1 MIDIDILCQWPISYL
16 QDKLG
21 GIITK
26 NLVIIGGSSGFGKTT
41 ISRIITN
48 SAIEQDCPVVL
59 YSLEDVP
66 DSFVTDAVRQEYVND
81 TGRFL
86 DLQDFALE
94 YKAYPQKFKKYQ
106 QIVYEKHHKTVNGL
120 RVLQIH
126 EQVANL
132 NWNID
137 TLKQTMLK
145 EIEQG
150 YKLFIL
156 DHLDVLTTQ
165 NEYIDGTRAMEELWA
180 LVAEHDLALI
190 AFSQLQG
197 TRNKNSLCPSQD
209 DLRGTNRKQY
219 KATVVITIAKH
230 PYGYYLLPPPEMKAM
245 PTYMRVAK
253 SRAKGTSCGIV
264 YFNHGRYLDFY
275 QEVSCNE
282 SGTMID
288 GLTQSSLEKYAK
300 QQRETNETH

>member
-1 MIDIDILCQWPISYL
+1 MIDIKVLCKWPISYL

-21 GIITK
+21 GIISK
-26 NLVIIGGSSGFGKTT
+26 NLIIIGGSSGFGKTT
-41 ISRIITN
+41 ISRILTN

-59 YSLEDVP
+59 YSLEDIP
-66 DSFVTDAVRQEYVND
+66 DSFVTDSVRQEYVND
-81 TGRFL
+81 TGRYL

-94 YKAYPQKFKKYQ
+94 YKAYPGKFKKYQ
-106 QIVYEKHHKTVNGL
+106 QIVYKKHTKTVNGL
-120 RVLQIH
+120 KVLQIH

-132 NWNID
+132 DWNID
-137 TLKQTMLK
+137 VLKRTMLK
-145 EIEQG
+145 EIEMG
-150 YKLFIL
+150 YRLFII
-156 DHLDVLTTQ
+156 DHLDVLTTT

-180 LVAEHDLALI
+180 MVAEHDLTII

-230 PYGYYLLPPPEMKAM
+230 PYGYYLLPPPETKAM

-253 SRAKGTSCGIV
+253 SRAKGTSCGVV
-264 YFNHGRYLDFY
+264 YFNHGQYLDYY

-288 GLTQSSLEKYAK
+288 GLTQSALEKYAK
-300 QQRETNETH
+300 QLKEANK

>member
-1 MIDIDILCQWPISYL
+1 MIDIDVLCQWPISYL

-41 ISRIITN
+41 ISRILTN

-94 YKAYPQKFKKYQ
+94 YKAHPNKFKKYQ
-106 QIVYEKHHKTVNGL
+106 QIVYQKHHKTVKGL

-230 PYGYYLLPPPEMKAM
+230 PYGYYMLPPPEIKAM

-264 YFNHGRYLDFY
+264 YFNHGQYLDYY

-288 GLTQSSLEKYAK
+288 GLTQASLEKFAK
-300 QQRETNETH
+300 QQREGK

>member
-1 MIDIDILCQWPISYL
+1 MIDIDVLCQWPISYL

-41 ISRIITN
+41 ISRILTN

-94 YKAYPQKFKKYQ
+94 YKAHPNKFKKYQ
-106 QIVYEKHHKTVNGL
+106 QVVYQKHHKTVKGL

-230 PYGYYLLPPPEMKAM
+230 PYGYYMLPPPDMKAM

-264 YFNHGRYLDFY
+264 YFNHGQYIDYY

-288 GLTQSSLEKYAK
+288 GLTQASLEKFAK
-300 QQRETNETH
+300 QQRETK

>member
-1 MIDIDILCQWPISYL
+1 MIDIDVLCQWPISYL

-41 ISRIITN
+41 ISRILTN

-94 YKAYPQKFKKYQ
+94 YKAHPNKFKKYQ
-106 QIVYEKHHKTVNGL
+106 QVVYQKHHKTVKGL

-230 PYGYYLLPPPEMKAM
+230 PYGYYMLPPPEIKAM

-264 YFNHGRYLDFY
+264 YFNHGQYLDYY

-288 GLTQSSLEKYAK
+288 GLTQASLEKFAK
-300 QQRETNETH
+300 QQREGK

>member
-1 MIDIDILCQWPISYL
+1 MIDIDVLCQWPISYL

-106 QIVYEKHHKTVNGL
+106 QIVYEKHHKTGMENQRGK
-120 RVLQIH
+120 
-126 EQVANL
+126 
-132 NWNID
+132 D
-137 TLKQTMLK
+137 TGMQATPTTPTLSDQKKPFFPTERKAHPQT
-145 EIEQG
+145 
-150 YKLFIL
+150 
-156 DHLDVLTTQ
+156 T
-165 NEYIDGTRAMEELWA
+165 
-180 LVAEHDLALI
+180 
-190 AFSQLQG
+190 
-197 TRNKNSLCPSQD
+197 PS
-209 DLRGTNRKQY
+209 
-219 KATVVITIAKH
+219 
-230 PYGYYLLPPPEMKAM
+230 LLPKAVHHF
-245 PTYMRVAK
+245 PY
-253 SRAKGTSCGIV
+253 
-264 YFNHGRYLDFY
+264 
-275 QEVSCNE
+275 
-282 SGTMID
+282 
-288 GLTQSSLEKYAK
+288 
-300 QQRETNETH
+300 